1 MEGHGGSGSPN
12 VSAAR
17 RLLRLREGDIE
28 RGIQITPR
36 VGRLRFEEAAKDLLN
51 DYRVNGRRSLVVAE
65 RRIKKHLVPFFC
77 GRRMAVITTADV
89 RSFIAKR
96 QADTIRVRKARD
108 IRTKAGWVTVPEER
122 KTVSN
127 GEINRELTLLKRT
140 FNLAIQA
147 GKLIHKPHIPMLVE
161 NNVRTGFFEP
171 DQFEAVARHLPPVL
185 SPVVAFA
192 YITGW
197 RIPSEAL
204 TLQWPNVDFAA
215 GEVRLDPGTTKNS
228 EGRVFLM
235 TAELRALL
243 EAQWEVTR
251 ALRHEH
257 GKICPWVFH
266 RDGKPIRSL
275 RKAWQAACIKA
286 GCPGRIPHDLR
297 RTAVRNMVR
306 AGIPERVAMQ
316 MTGHKTR
323 SVFERYNI
331 VSDGDLR
338 EAASKLDAAVGI
350 VSGIVR
356 PITATGEG
364 VTSHFAEEKNGGAA
378 RI

>member
-28 RGIQITPR
+28 RGIPITPR

-51 DYRVNGRRSLVVAE
+51 DCRVNGRRSLVVAE

-171 DQFEAVARHLPPVL
+171 DQCEAVARHLPPAL

-204 TLQWPNVDFAA
+204 TLQSPNVDFAA
-215 GEVRLDPGTTKNS
+215 GEVASRPRNHEELGGPGLSDDSRATSAARSTVGGH
-228 EGRVFLM
+228 EGPE
-235 TAELRALL
+235 ARAREDLPVGL
-243 EAQWEVTR
+243 PSR
-251 ALRHEH
+251 
-257 GKICPWVFH
+257 
-266 RDGKPIRSL
+266 
-275 RKAWQAACIKA
+275 RKADQKPQKGVAGSVHQSRLPRTHPSRSQA
-286 GCPGRIPHDLR
+286 H
-297 RTAVRNMVR
+297 
-306 AGIPERVAMQ
+306 
-316 MTGHKTR
+316 
-323 SVFERYNI
+323 
-331 VSDGDLR
+331 
-338 EAASKLDAAVGI
+338 
-350 VSGIVR
+350 SG
-356 PITATGEG
+356 PQHGSG
-364 VTSHFAEEKNGGAA
+364 WHS
-378 RI
+378 